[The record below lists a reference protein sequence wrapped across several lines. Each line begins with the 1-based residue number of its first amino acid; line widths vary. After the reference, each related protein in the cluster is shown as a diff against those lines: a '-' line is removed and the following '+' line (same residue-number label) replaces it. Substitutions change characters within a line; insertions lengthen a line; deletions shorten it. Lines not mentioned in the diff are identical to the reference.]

1 MSGAPKSLDEL
12 RQEIDVI
19 DRQLHTLIQRR
30 GGLAGEIAEI
40 KKQNPL
46 IGSAQ
51 AVKRFFCARLSNGMK
66 ANFRRVRYC
75 GFGGK

>member
-40 KKQNPL
+40 KKQESIDRVRP
-46 IGSAQ
+46 GRE
-51 AVKRFFCARLSNGMK
+51 AVLRALANGMK